1 MDTTTTTLESS
12 DVKHLL
18 QIIIEHTTGQI
29 IFIYTLESILHPSQQ
44 IQWWIFKSASN
55 SRAQFWW
62 HSNYTNNIIWYINRN
77 IRKDNRVCENVCYS
91 EAKINL
97 DIARL
102 YCEMFEKK
110 VFICYLKLFFVFV
123 SLLNTSLPAW

>member
-1 MDTTTTTLESS
+1 MF
-12 DVKHLL
+12 V
-18 QIIIEHTTGQI
+18 I
-29 IFIYTLESILHPSQQ
+29 
-44 IQWWIFKSASN
+44 
-55 SRAQFWW
+55 
-62 HSNYTNNIIWYINRN
+62 
-77 IRKDNRVCENVCYS
+77 S